1 MTALKSDFVR
11 TLVERGYMHQCTDLE
26 ALDDLAAKGNI
37 TAYIGYDC
45 TAPSLH

>member
-1 MTALKSDFVR
+1 MTALKSDFVH

-26 ALDDLAAKGNI
+26 ALDNLAAKESI

-45 TAPSLH
+45 TAQVFT